1 MILKLQQG
9 GYAVPPLVSYQPVIV
24 SGAQETSS
32 APSSKSSSSDNDL
45 IDKDML
51 KMLEK
56 LDGLPSDMS
65 VLEKSLRNFQID
77 QKYGLYPD
85 TSNIATKYISALFKM
100 KQANFNHESYK
111 QAMQTVINNGG
122 INEFAVTERGQL
134 FCLNKEN
141 SDYKL
146 LTPEQLKENQG
157 YTPLTNAELLYLRAN
172 SPELAYKNDILKV
185 VQNGIGMESIN
196 KMIQQIISNL
206 GVSETQKSGYSPV
219 YQGKILGGL
228 KIITEAAAKGAFDE
242 TAMSL
247 DGLYKTSAI
256 TREQGA
262 QAQQALSYIYKTL
275 PLNAKAILKIK
286 SDGTESGVQNLLLSL
301 ITSSLSNSIKF
312 DTDLQKDLN
321 PDGTKKATEKEKKE
335 AKEDE
340 LTPAQMF
347 QLDMGAERDL
357 VIKAGTTDQLTIHA
371 SYMPISNKTGNL
383 QGVVTLDKVANDSQF
398 GGLFNFNQV
407 SMGDQL
413 IDMGSLKNVVVNANQ
428 LYKAYLPIDQE
439 KAAKGIIAPNLNYLK
454 TLEQVRNEIK
464 RTGVST
470 PEEINAIYENARLPK
485 FVDENGKVNEQYY
498 KPFGVLNA
506 SAYSGAFKEDTDLN
520 SSYFEEIR
528 DKNEAENVLS
538 IISGDKKENKIEW
551 DPDDAW
557 IFEGS
562 YNSVVKGLIFL
573 PLLST
578 DPTLG
583 ALSSGQGMTHSRYTD
598 IQSRVQADKR
608 ISSFKEE
615 GELDL

>member
-9 GYAVPPLVSYQPVIV
+9 GYAVPPLVSYQPVIT
-24 SGAQETSS
+24 SGQQETPTTS
-32 APSSKSSSSDNDL
+32 SSKNSSTDNDL
-45 IDKDML
+45 TDKDML
-51 KMLEK
+51 RMLEK

-100 KQANFNHESYK
+100 KQTNFNHESYK
-111 QAMQTVINNGG
+111 QAMQTVIANGG

-134 FCLNKEN
+134 FCLDKEN
-141 SDYKL
+141 KDYKL

-157 YTPLTNAELLYLRAN
+157 YVPLTNAELLYLRAN

-185 VQNGIGMESIN
+185 VQNGIGMEGIN
-196 KMIQQIISNL
+196 KMIQGIILNL
-206 GVSETQKSGYSPV
+206 GVSEIQRAGYSPV
-219 YQGKILGGL
+219 YQSKILGGL
-228 KIITEAAAKGAFDE
+228 KIITEAASKGAFDE

-256 TREQGA
+256 TTEQGQ

-275 PLNAKAILKIK
+275 PLNAKALLKIK

-301 ITSSLSNSIKF
+301 ITSSLNTSIKF
-312 DTDLQKDLN
+312 DADLQKDLN
-321 PDGTKKATEKEKKE
+321 PDGTKKTTEKEKEK

-371 SYMPISNKTGNL
+371 SYMPISNKEGNL
-383 QGVVTLDKVANDSQF
+383 QGVTLDKVANDSQF

-464 RTGVST
+464 KTGAST

-485 FVDENGKVNEQYY
+485 FVDENGNVNEQYY

-506 SAYSGAFKEDTDLN
+506 SAYSGAFNEDADLN

-551 DPDDAW
+551 DPNDSW
-557 IFEGS
+557 IFEGN
-562 YNSVVKGLIFL
+562 YNSIVKGLVFL

-583 ALSSGQGMTHSRYTD
+583 ALSSGQGMTHSRYSD
-598 IQSRVQADKR
+598 IQSRVQAEKR